1 MNNSSNEEILLIVSL
16 VCTYVF
22 SHRLSTPKIV
32 LFLETERGQIT
43 ILKKYT
49 PDFSLPYMPIKC
61 FIPPRYG
68 IYCGSFQWPLRGGQA
83 EGLEARQTVWR
94 PIRGSERPARG
105 SGGQSECLGGQLMGW
120 GGHPET
126 GRPARG
132 SGRPARGSERPAKG
146 PGGPA
151 RQPGRR
157 VGQRPLW
164 YWVPMV
170 PSWAV
175 APMVPHWDSDFAASR
190 WRRSNREPG

>member
-1 MNNSSNEEILLIVSL
+1 MSL

-126 GRPARG
+126 LGGQQEALGGQPEGQGGQPKGLGGQPDSLGGELG
-132 SGRPARGSERPAKG
+132 SGPYGTEYLWY
-146 PGGPA
+146 
-151 RQPGRR
+151 R
-157 VGQRPLW
+157 VGQRPLS
-164 YWVPMV
+164 YGTTQ
-170 PSWAV
+170 
-175 APMVPHWDSDFAASR
+175 WDSDFAASR
-190 WRRSNREPG
+190 CRRSNREPG